1 MYFCSSSIS
10 IVFWIPRV
18 TQNVPNERG
27 EHTEPASHKLR
38 TTFLLGKKKVDVAKL
53 SPKMFAKMESYWQYT
68 AMTISPHIHQLWTFV
83 YKSLCGHTLS
93 LLLGKFLGVEWLVH
107 IIDMVNFLR
116 NRHTVSKVVVTFTLP
131 PAVYEFQLLHI
142 LINICHDQSFKS
154 VFLMCSGISFWYFP
168 NDQWCWGSFIRLF
181 VIHVSSLVKCL
192 FRSFAYFFKLSC

>member
-10 IVFWIPRV
+10 VVFWISRV

-27 EHTEPASHKLR
+27 DHRASLTQAKKYIS
-38 TTFLLGKKKVDVAKL
+38 LGEKKVDVAKL

-93 LLLGKFLGVEWLVH
+93 FLLGKFLGVEWLVH
-107 IIDMVNFLR
+107 IIDVVNFLR

-131 PAVYEFQLLHI
+131 PAVYELQLLHI
-142 LINICHDQSFKS
+142 LINICYDQSFKS
-154 VFLMCSGISFWYFP
+154 
-168 NDQWCWGSFIRLF
+168 
-181 VIHVSSLVKCL
+181 
-192 FRSFAYFFKLSC
+192 